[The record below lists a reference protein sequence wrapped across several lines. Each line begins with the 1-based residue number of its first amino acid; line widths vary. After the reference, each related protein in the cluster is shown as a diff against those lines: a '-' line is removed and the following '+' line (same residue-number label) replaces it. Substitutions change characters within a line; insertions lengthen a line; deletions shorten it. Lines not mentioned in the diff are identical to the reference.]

1 MYKDFRDRCPSSA
14 ACWHGS
20 RHPSVFPIAGTER
33 ANGDLVSGNYF
44 EVLGIQPFLGRTFT
58 QERRPHTGGA
68 LSIKP
73 GVSRKEAEASANVL
87 YHQILE
93 QELKETTEVNQRFS
107 ERFVRKHLFPVWY
120 AAARGSREWTAS
132 IRRL

>member
-1 MYKDFRDRCPSSA
+1 MRTLLQDLRFSLRTLRKSP
-14 ACWHGS
+14 
-20 RHPSVFPIAGTER
+20 VFATVAIASL
-33 ANGDLVSGNYF
+33 A
-44 EVLGIQPFLGRTFT
+44 LGIGANTAIFTFMP
-58 QERRPHTGGA
+58 ERRPHTGGA